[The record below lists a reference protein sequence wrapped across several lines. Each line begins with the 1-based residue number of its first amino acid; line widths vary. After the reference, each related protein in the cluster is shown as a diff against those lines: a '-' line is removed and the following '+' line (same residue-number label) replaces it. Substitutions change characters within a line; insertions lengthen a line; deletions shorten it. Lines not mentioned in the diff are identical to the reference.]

1 MTVILLTA
9 IALRLRHR
17 HWHLERVHQPSLI
30 CEAIPSAANDG
41 ASAVSV
47 IVVLSAA
54 AAAAAVLLIVV
65 HVNSRTSGFAGGE
78 VVVIWPV
85 DSVPLTMVMFFA
97 MDVKLCRG
105 VL

>member
-1 MTVILLTA
+1 MTVILLAA
-9 IALRLRHR
+9 IGLWLRHR
-17 HWHLERVHQPSLI
+17 HWHLERVHQPSLV

-54 AAAAAVLLIVV
+54 AAAVFLIVV
-65 HVNSRTSGFAGGE
+65 YVNSRTSGFAGGG
-78 VVVIWPV
+78 VVVVWPV
-85 DSVPLTMVMFFA
+85 NNVPLTMVMFFA
-97 MDVKLCRG
+97 MDVKVCRW